1 MFIFEM
7 NFYLFSYFGNKSQ
20 AIWFRTL
27 NIENNLSWLSWIKLA
42 KPVALLI
49 FQQDFKIGEN
59 KSDLRYKCGNVILLN
74 GSRFNEVHSKTKIV
88 FMLCHRFEF
97 RFDTILILSTSS
109 LLCTFTDW
117 VGLKTILF
125 SVL

>member
-59 KSDLRYKCGNVILLN
+59 KSGLGCEEWKQVWECY
-74 GSRFNEVHSKTKIV
+74 T
-88 FMLCHRFEF
+88 FEWF
-97 RFDTILILSTSS
+97 EIQWSS
-109 LLCTFTDW
+109 Q
-117 VGLKTILF
+117 
-125 SVL
+125 

>member
-49 FQQDFKIGEN
+49 FQQEKTNQISNVRSEN
-59 KSDLRYKCGNVILLN
+59 KCGNVILLN